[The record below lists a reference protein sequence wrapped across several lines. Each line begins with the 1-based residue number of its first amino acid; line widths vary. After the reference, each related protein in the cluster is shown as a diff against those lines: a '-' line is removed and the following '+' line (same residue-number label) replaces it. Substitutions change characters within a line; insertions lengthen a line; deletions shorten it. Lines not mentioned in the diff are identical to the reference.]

1 MQIKDFAR
9 KPHHNPENTQCG
21 TGLPESI
28 DPQCVA
34 ERNAPVPVPAPK
46 GRLMNIEAHRWLMT
60 APRAPLVRAEF
71 DAAPQAGEV
80 VVAIAGC
87 GVCHT
92 DLGYY
97 YDGVRTNQ
105 PLPLAL
111 GHEISGR
118 VIAAGAGAEAWVGKS
133 VIVPAVLPCGECD
146 LCRRGL
152 AAICRQQKM
161 PGNDI
166 QGGFASHIVV
176 PARGLCAVD
185 LGRLAR
191 AGLTVAEVSIVAD
204 ALTTPYQAVRR
215 AGVTPGSLA
224 IVVGAGGVGG
234 YCVQVAR
241 AFGASVV
248 AIDVD
253 DAKLAGIAEHG
264 AALTLNSRTLDAKPL
279 KQAIVDFA
287 RTQGLRTTE
296 WFIFECSGSAAGQLT
311 AFGLLVHGATLS
323 VVGFTMDKV
332 ELRLSNLMAFD
343 ARAIGNWGCPPE
355 FYPAALDLVFD
366 GKVQIAPFVETHP
379 LHDINHVF
387 AAVHQREIK
396 KRAVLIPT

>member
-1 MQIKDFAR
+1 M
-9 KPHHNPENTQCG
+9 
-21 TGLPESI
+21 SI
-28 DPQCVA
+28 D
-34 ERNAPVPVPAPK
+34 
-46 GRLMNIEAHRWLMT
+46 AHRWLMT
-60 APRAPLVRAEF
+60 QVKAPFERAAFV
-71 DAAPQAGEV
+71 AAAGAGEV
-80 VVAIAGC
+80 VVEIAGC

-97 YDGVRTNQ
+97 YDGVRTNA

-118 VIAAGAGAEAWVGKS
+118 VVEAGAGAEGWLGRA

-152 AAICRQQKM
+152 STICRAQKM

-176 PARGLCAVD
+176 PSRGLCAVD
-185 LGRLAR
+185 EARLAK
-191 AGLTVAEVSIVAD
+191 AGLTLAEVSIVAD

-215 AGVTPGSLA
+215 SGLAEAGPGSLA

-241 AFGASVV
+241 AAGATVV
-248 AIDVD
+248 AIDVN
-253 DAKLAGIAEHG
+253 AVKLAAIAEHG
-264 AALTLNSRTLDAKPL
+264 ASLALNAREFDAKAL
-279 KQAIVDFA
+279 KQRIAAFA
-287 RTQGLRTTE
+287 KAEGLRATE
-296 WFIFECSGSAAGQLT
+296 WFIFECSGTAAGQLS
-311 AFGLLVHGATLS
+311 AYSLLVHGATLS

-355 FYPAALDLVFD
+355 HYPAALDLVLD
-366 GKVQIAPFVETHP
+366 GKVQLKPFVEPHP
-379 LHDINHVF
+379 LAEIDRVF
-387 AAVHQREIK
+387 AAVHHREIAR
-396 KRAVLIPT
+396 RAVLVP

>member
-1 MQIKDFAR
+1 M
-9 KPHHNPENTQCG
+9 P
-21 TGLPESI
+21 I
-28 DPQCVA
+28 DAV
-34 ERNAPVPVPAPK
+34 
-46 GRLMNIEAHRWLMT
+46 RWLMT
-60 APRAPLVRAEF
+60 QPGAPMQRAAFRPEPGPA
-71 DAAPQAGEV
+71 EV
-80 VVAIAGC
+80 VVAVAGC

-111 GHEISGR
+111 GHEVSGH
-118 VIAAGAGAEAWVGKS
+118 VVEAGELAREWLGRE

-152 AAICRQQKM
+152 GTICRAQKM

-185 LGRLAR
+185 TQRLAA
-191 AGLTVAEVSIVAD
+191 AGLTLPQVSIVAD

-215 AGVTPGSLA
+215 AGVEAGDLA
-224 IVVGAGGVGG
+224 VVIGVGGVGG

-241 AFGASVV
+241 AFGAEVV

-253 DAKLAGIAEHG
+253 RRKLDAIVTDGG
-264 AALTLNSRTLDAKPL
+264 AALALDARELDAKAL
-279 KQAIVDFA
+279 KKQLADFA
-287 RTQGLRTTE
+287 RQRGLRATE
-296 WFIFECSGSAAGQLT
+296 WKIFECSGTAAGQST
-311 AFGLLVHGATLS
+311 AFGLLVHGATLA

-355 FYPAALDLVFD
+355 LYPAALDLVLD
-366 GKVQIAPFVETHP
+366 GKVRLAPFVELHP
-379 LHDINHVF
+379 LAEIDRIF
-387 AAVHQREIK
+387 DAVHRREITR
-396 KRAVLIPT
+396 RAVLVP

>member
-1 MQIKDFAR
+1 M
-9 KPHHNPENTQCG
+9 T
-21 TGLPESI
+21 
-28 DPQCVA
+28 
-34 ERNAPVPVPAPK
+34 
-46 GRLMNIEAHRWLMT
+46 IEAHRWLMT
-60 APRAPLVRAEF
+60 AVGSPMQRSGFEAVPG
-71 DAAPQAGEV
+71 PGEV

-92 DLGYY
+92 DLGYF
-97 YDGVRTNQ
+97 YDGVRTKH

-118 VIAAGAGAEAWVGKS
+118 IVAAGTGVDDWIGKA

-152 AAICRQQKM
+152 GTICRAQKM

-176 PARGLCAVD
+176 PARGLCEVD
-185 LGRLAR
+185 EQRLAK
-191 AGLTVAEVSIVAD
+191 AGLTLADVSIVAD
-204 ALTTPYQAVRR
+204 ALTTPYQAVSR

-234 YCVQVAR
+234 YCVQVAS
-241 AFGASVV
+241 AMGATVV

-253 DAKLAGIAEHG
+253 DEKLAAVSRHG
-264 AALTLNSRTLDAKPL
+264 AALTLDSRQLDAR
-279 KQAIVDFA
+279 AIKAAISDFA
-287 RTQGLRTTE
+287 RANGLPATE
-296 WFIFECSGSAAGQLT
+296 WFIFECSGTAPGQLT

-323 VVGFTMDKV
+323 VVGFTMDRIEV
-332 ELRLSNLMAFD
+332 RLSNLMAFD

-355 FYPAALDLVFD
+355 SYPAALDLVLD
-366 GKVQIAPFVETHP
+366 GKVQIEPFVETHP
-379 LHDINHVF
+379 LDDINRVF
-387 AAVHQREIK
+387 DAVHHREIRR
-396 KRAVLIPT
+396 RAILVPA